1 MKKGEKGFIVVLK
14 SVLLRGIL
22 TLRSFWISGIRHLPH
37 LADLMWVRVKR
48 GVLMF
53 PFFTER
59 RPSTLLKSG
68 KRPWKCQ
75 RGKTE
80 ISGGKVC
87 VYVNHR
93 LLLVIY
99 VSTKPCLKAKIN
111 DFSKQTLEHGKD
123 IRDSNLIS
131 QAWHAKIRNLKQ
143 RRKIHWHSSQLAKR
157 RKSVNEK
164 SGINMWT
171 VTIWFAVENVFFR
184 WDLIDAAY
192 YESEMNFL

>member
-1 MKKGEKGFIVVLK
+1 MC
-14 SVLLRGIL
+14 
-22 TLRSFWISGIRHLPH
+22 
-37 LADLMWVRVKR
+37 VRVKH
-48 GVLMF
+48 GLLML

-59 RPSTLLKSG
+59 RPSQLLKSG

-80 ISGGKVC
+80 ISGGKLC

-93 LLLVIY
+93 LLLVLGMY
-99 VSTKPCLKAKIN
+99 VSTKACLKAKIN

-123 IRDSNLIS
+123 IRHSNLIS
-131 QAWHAKIRNLKQ
+131 QAWHAKIRNFKQ

-171 VTIWFAVENVFFR
+171 VTIWFAVETVFFQ